1 MPVIERQCDQCHATY
16 PAKRATSRFCS
27 AACRAAHRRNPSSVD
42 VVTDEQ
48 GKAEPVTP
56 GTVVE
61 QVETAL
67 AAVEGRLGD
76 QDAAAVA
83 VLRLL
88 ARRMDQFTETLI
100 VDKDTPALFLR
111 YCEAL
116 GLTPSSRSKLPESK
130 EPTRGKLA
138 SVSNIPRPA

>member
-1 MPVIERQCDQCHATY
+1 MPAFDRNCDQCGTVY

-27 AACRAAHRRNPSSVD
+27 AACRAAHRRNPSQVE
-42 VVTDEQ
+42 VITDD
-48 GKAEPVTP
+48 GSPAEAVAL
-56 GTVVE
+56 GRVEE
-61 QVETAL
+61 QVESAL
-67 AAVEGRLGD
+67 AAVEDRLRPE
-76 QDAAAVA
+76 DAAAVA

-88 ARRMDQFTETLI
+88 ARRMDHSADALV

-116 GLTPSSRSKLPESK
+116 GLTPASRTKLPEPK
-130 EPTRGKLA
+130 EPKSGKLA